1 MDAEQVE
8 LVRGSFEMVKPITV
22 QAADLFYNRL
32 FEIAPETKPLFVHD
46 MAEQGR
52 KLMAT
57 LAIVVASLDRL
68 ETILPTVKQLTIDHV
83 KWGVVPSHYQ
93 LVGSALLWALEQG
106 LGPAFT
112 PGVKEGWVEAY
123 ATVSGIMIQEAYP
136 EYASSRPAQS

>member
-1 MDAEQVE
+1 MDAEQIR
-8 LVRGSFEMVKPITV
+8 LVRGSFEKVKPITV

-32 FEIAPETKPLFVHD
+32 FEIAPETKPLFVND

-68 ETILPTVKQLTIDHV
+68 ETILPTVEQLAVAHV

-93 LVGSALLWALEQG
+93 LVGSALLWTLEQG
-106 LGPAFT
+106 LGPDFT
-112 PGVKEGWVEAY
+112 PDVKEGWVAAY
-123 ATVSGIMIQEAYP
+123 ATVSGIMIEQAYP
-136 EYASSRPAQS
+136 EQVSS